1 MRVLEDK
8 LVKPN
13 CFGLFFILPQL
24 IVVSV
29 FDLQSLSA
37 ATAGWWASCLFGST
51 ALYPV
56 AQKPRHRPMS
66 EALTL
71 LFREQN
77 NVCSPH
83 SAGVEWLQRT
93 CLPYQC
99 FNGEMWESID
109 GAVCW
114 ILAFFMWD
122 LKAPEERL
130 HSSPVTLWQAAH
142 IKTALPHPSSH
153 NQYCECPARHLSGVS
168 LVSYCHIGDRA
179 YQRNAQHSLFPLWCY
194 WIRLTSMA

>member
-13 CFGLFFILPQL
+13 CFSCFLFFILPQV

-37 ATAGWWASCLFGST
+37 GTAGRWASCLFGST

-66 EALTL
+66 EPLTL

-99 FNGEMWESID
+99 FNREMWESID

-114 ILAFFMWD
+114 ILAFFYVGF
-122 LKAPEERL
+122 KSPRRA
-130 HSSPVTLWQAAH
+130 SSF
-142 IKTALPHPSSH
+142 
-153 NQYCECPARHLSGVS
+153 LSGDFVAGS
-168 LVSYCHIGDRA
+168 AHKNSSAAPQQSQSI
-179 YQRNAQHSLFPLWCY
+179 LWMSSTPPE
-194 WIRLTSMA
+194 WRLSS